1 MFKNFFAQTAMRN
14 FVNNKSQTM
23 QAPNANSKTR
33 PMYSDKIKGCH
44 DNRFES
50 LNLLP
55 NCSTKFIR
63 DDRAFDLGKFSKRD
77 DKAVLN

>member
-1 MFKNFFAQTAMRN
+1 MRN
-14 FVNNKSQTM
+14 FINTNKEPQRIF
-23 QAPNANSKTR
+23 QSKTR
-33 PMYSDKIKGCH
+33 PMYSDKVQGAH

-55 NCSTKFIR
+55 NISTKFIR

-77 DKAVLN
+77 DKAIIN